1 MLRKLCLTLALAV
14 PLTVA
19 SAPAQ
24 AQRGLQAEYAATPS
38 GPVTL
43 GNITASDELLAED
56 DVVGPRDIERLS
68 NRIRRDFERELSAA
82 GHWADSGAGA
92 VLNVV
97 ILDATPNRPT
107 SAQIRAN
114 PSLSI
119 RSFGIGGAELE
130 ATLVSASGETVA
142 HYRYEWSSPHIGNSA
157 RAGVWTDAERAIGFF
172 ADRVAGSLQAASAGS

>member
-1 MLRKLCLTLALAV
+1 MLRKLCLTLALAA
-14 PLTVA
+14 PLA
-19 SAPAQ
+19 LLSAPAQ
-24 AQRGLQAEYAATPS
+24 AQRGLHAEYSATPS
-38 GPVTL
+38 GPVAI
-43 GNITASDELLAED
+43 GAITASEDLLAED

-68 NRIRRDFERELSAA
+68 NRIRREFEREL
-82 GHWADSGAGA
+82 GQIGQLADNGAGS

-107 SAQIRAN
+107 AAQLRAT
-114 PSLSI
+114 PGLSL

-130 ATLVSASGETVA
+130 AELISASGETIA
-142 HYRYEWSSPHIGNSA
+142 LYRYEWSSPHIGNSS